1 MSKINL
7 NNTNMTFEEAKV
19 LARQGIKMT
28 HEYFTDV
35 EFLTMSGNICKFED
49 GCQIMVGDWADGKDY
64 LLNGWSIFNESK
76 VNLNTSNASDSISFE
91 TKDYET
97 VKVKVG
103 ENNISIKTTKSNGT
117 FNTIYIEEGQQLFDY
132 LKKYYH

>member
-1 MSKINL
+1 MEENKNLEENLDNSKEKLHI
-7 NNTNMTFEEAKV
+7 
-19 LARQGIKMT
+19 
-28 HEYFTDV
+28 
-35 EFLTMSGNICKFED
+35 
-49 GCQIMVGDWADGKDY
+49 
-64 LLNGWSIFNESK
+64 
-76 VNLNTSNASDSISFE
+76 SNVSDSISFE